1 MPSDK
6 KPIDFLLKNL
16 DSANIADD
24 LDDDLIAEI
33 ATKVIN
39 GFDID
44 DESRADWKESTEEGI
59 KIAEQI
65 VEDKTYPWDG
75 ASNVKFPLIAISAI
89 QFAARA
95 YPSIINGD
103 KVVKVSV
110 IGSDP
115 QNKKAEK
122 AKRVSAHMSYQLLE
136 QMQGWD
142 EDTDRMLHSLPV
154 VGTMFRKTFYDT
166 LNQQPASELC
176 MPLDVVVHMK
186 TKNLEKCRRITHIIH
201 LYKNDVIERERSGLF
216 RVVKD
221 QEDAGYMLS
230 DEEDAAEEFLEQHR
244 WLDLDNDGYEEPYIV
259 TVHKDSGQL
268 VRIVARYDYDMIYV
282 NDKTGKIRKIEPVH
296 YFTAFFFIPA
306 ASGKFYALGFAH
318 LLGAINNSIN
328 TTINQLLDAGHL
340 SNVQGGFIGR
350 GLRMRAGQLRF
361 KPGEWKVVDAPGSSI
376 KDNIFPMPVKEPSGV
391 LFNLLGMLN
400 DTGMKLASVSE
411 TMAGESPSQNT
422 PATTTLAVIEQGLKV
437 FTAIY
442 KRVFRS
448 LKSEFKKIRRLNSI
462 YLEEEEYFR
471 VLDEEN
477 IILKDDYSLTDLDII
492 PVADPNISSD
502 AQRMARVQAIMATLE
517 QNPTPEGKIEILRQY
532 YEGIQAANIDKLLP
546 EDKIQKMLNAPPPPN
561 PEAIK
566 LELDTVKSQHEEERK
581 RHLLPY
587 DIKKIEAEIDEIKSR
602 TTKNIADAQDKPIQT
617 ALATLTAQVSAMHNE
632 TKMGIEREKIKQ
644 AMEAKDGTGQAR
656 NNAGHSPGGN
666 GGMDATPN
674 NQEGPQILPG
684 VTQVSGDGAMSGSNP
699 VIDELGGRGPT
710 DELPS
715 GGDQGG
721 QPYPPDVSRS

>member
-1 MPSDK
+1 
-6 KPIDFLLKNL
+6 
-16 DSANIADD
+16 
-24 LDDDLIAEI
+24 
-33 ATKVIN
+33 
-39 GFDID
+39 
-44 DESRADWKESTEEGI
+44 
-59 KIAEQI
+59 
-65 VEDKTYPWDG
+65 
-75 ASNVKFPLIAISAI
+75 
-89 QFAARA
+89 
-95 YPSIINGD
+95 
-103 KVVKVSV
+103 
-110 IGSDP
+110 
-115 QNKKAEK
+115 
-122 AKRVSAHMSYQLLE
+122 
-136 QMQGWD
+136 
-142 EDTDRMLHSLPV
+142 
-154 VGTMFRKTFYDT
+154 
-166 LNQQPASELC
+166 
-176 MPLDVVVHMK
+176 
-186 TKNLEKCRRITHIIH
+186 
-201 LYKNDVIERERSGLF
+201 
-216 RVVKD
+216 
-221 QEDAGYMLS
+221 
-230 DEEDAAEEFLEQHR
+230 
-244 WLDLDNDGYEEPYIV
+244 
-259 TVHKDSGQL
+259 
-268 VRIVARYDYDMIYV
+268 
-282 NDKTGKIRKIEPVH
+282 
-296 YFTAFFFIPA
+296 
-306 ASGKFYALGFAH
+306 
-318 LLGAINNSIN
+318 
-328 TTINQLLDAGHL
+328 
-340 SNVQGGFIGR
+340 
-350 GLRMRAGQLRF
+350 
-361 KPGEWKVVDAPGSSI
+361 
-376 KDNIFPMPVKEPSGV
+376 
-391 LFNLLGMLN
+391 
-400 DTGMKLASVSE
+400 
-411 TMAGESPSQNT
+411 
-422 PATTTLAVIEQGLKV
+422 
-437 FTAIY
+437 
-442 KRVFRS
+442 
-448 LKSEFKKIRRLNSI
+448 
-462 YLEEEEYFR
+462 
-471 VLDEEN
+471 LDEEN

-699 VIDELGGRGPT
+699 VIDELGGCGPT